1 MTDSISDKSLRPRNG
16 LMELNKMNEW
26 MKNIEHSCS
35 WHGQATPCLTS
46 EWPGNVVPLPKIF
59 PLMGVHFHLQ
69 CNFGPHYETT
79 ETVDKAREN
88 AHQLHCTPLLK
99 TTESPASYTVL
110 FLKWR
115 EYGWSCMHCPSHLTT
130 LPLHSNSNMDQ
141 VLRRI
146 ILFYCG
152 S

>member
-1 MTDSISDKSLRPRNG
+1 
-16 LMELNKMNEW
+16 MNEW
-26 MKNIEHSCS
+26 MKNITHSCS

-46 EWPGNVVPLPKIF
+46 EWPGNVVSLPKIF
-59 PLMGVHFHLQ
+59 SLMGVHFHLL
-69 CNFGPHYETT
+69 GPIMKPLRQLIKQVRVHT
-79 ETVDKAREN
+79 K
-88 AHQLHCTPLLK
+88 LHCTPFLK
-99 TTESPASYTVL
+99 TTENPVSYTIL

-115 EYGWSCMHCPSHLTT
+115 EYGWSCRHCPSHLTI
-130 LPLHSNSNMDQ
+130 LPPHSHSNMDQ